1 MRPAVFLDRDGTINE
16 EVGYLHEVER
26 LSLIPGAALA
36 IKRLNDHGLLA
47 VCISNQSGVARG
59 YHSEDAVLAINK
71 RLVDL
76 LGAEG
81 ARLDGIY
88 FCPHHPTEGEAPYRI
103 DCGCR
108 KPGTGMIEQAVS
120 DLSVDLSRSFLIGD
134 RVTDIET
141 AHHAGVKGVLVLT
154 GYGAQ
159 EYGHVHQGYTAVPDH
174 VSRDIGAAVD
184 WILRNQTPSS

>member
-26 LSLIPGAALA
+26 LCLIPGAALA
-36 IKRLNDHGLLA
+36 IKRLNDHGMLA

-59 YHSEDAVLAINK
+59 YHSEDAVREINT
-71 RLVDL
+71 RLEEL

-88 FCPHHPTEGEAPYRI
+88 FCPHHPTEGEYPYRI

-108 KPGTGMIEQAVS
+108 KPGTGMIEQAAS
-120 DLSVDLSRSFLIGD
+120 DLSIDLTRSFLIGD
-134 RVTDIET
+134 RLTDIKT
-141 AHHAGVKGVLVLT
+141 AHNAGVRGVLVLT
-154 GYGAQ
+154 GYGGEEIAQ
-159 EYGHVHQGYTAVPDH
+159 VHKGYPVVPDH
-174 VSRDIGAAVD
+174 VSRNIAAAVD
-184 WILRNQTPSS
+184 WILRNHPPSS